1 MIFDKNQGNLANI
14 SNNINSLGLSI
25 FNNPSQNMSNPSHPQ
40 EANSSGFGADPFAQI
55 FPNLQS
61 TGMDQASLTAQ
72 KQLQDLT
79 NAYKTQLCKHHE

>member
-1 MIFDKNQGNLANI
+1 MIFDKNQGNFANI

-25 FNNPSQNMSNPSHPQ
+25 FNQPNPNISQ
-40 EANSSGFGADPFAQI
+40 EAPNSGFGTDTLSSI

-61 TGMDQASLTAQ
+61 TSMDQASLTAQ

-79 NAYKTQLCKHHE
+79 NAYKT